1 MATQRTLWLNIR
13 KGMRAMSTKTVID
26 LFCGAGGLSEG
37 FRQAGYHVLAGN
49 DFFEAAGETYAAT
62 HREAKFLPNPI
73 GDYTADDFLRAAGL
87 KPGELD
93 VLVGGPPCQGFS
105 VYNHQRG
112 LHDER
117 SSLYREYLRVV
128 DGLQP
133 NWVVLENVT
142 GMTSAGGGAAVH
154 AIIKGLNSLGYDVRA
169 EILRA
174 EEYGIPQE
182 RRRIVF
188 IGNRLGLPIEYPER
202 THGSHL
208 KRLITVRDAISDLPT
223 LRNAEDK
230 GVQTYARE
238 PQSEFQVEMRCGSNS
253 VTNHSAATLSLI
265 NLERLR
271 HIPQGGSW
279 RDIPFDLLPEGMKR
293 AKRSDHTKRYGR
305 LRWDGLASTILT
317 KCDPHWG
324 AYFHPDQDRTLT
336 VREAARLQ
344 SFPDWFEFKGSRT
357 DQYIQ
362 VGNAVPPLLGR
373 AIGRAIDAVSIYSD
387 TRTLVAAE

>member
-1 MATQRTLWLNIR
+1 
-13 KGMRAMSTKTVID
+13 MSTKTVID

-49 DFFEAAGETYAAT
+49 DFFEAAGETYAQT
-62 HREAKFLPNPI
+62 HREAKFLPGKI
-73 GDYTADDFLRAAGL
+73 QDYSAADFLKAAGL
-87 KPGELD
+87 REGELD
-93 VLVGGPPCQGFS
+93 VLAGGPPCQGFS

-128 DGLQP
+128 EGLQP

-169 EILRA
+169 DILKA
-174 EEYGIPQE
+174 EEFGVPQE

-188 IGNRLGLPIEYPER
+188 IGNRLGLPVAYPAP
-202 THGSHL
+202 THGFGAR
-208 KRLITVRDAISDLPT
+208 RLVTIADAISDLPA
-223 LRNAEDK
+223 LANGEEK
-230 GVQTYARE
+230 GVQAYACE
-238 PQSEFQVEMRCGSNS
+238 AQSNYQSEMRAGSNC
-253 VTNHSAATLSLI
+253 VTNHSAARLSRV
-265 NLERLR
+265 NLERMQ

-305 LRWDGLASTILT
+305 LSWSGLASTILT

-357 DQYIQ
+357 DQYVQ

-373 AIGRAIDAVSIYSD
+373 AIANTISRISVQHEQPA
-387 TRTLVAAE
+387 LVAAE